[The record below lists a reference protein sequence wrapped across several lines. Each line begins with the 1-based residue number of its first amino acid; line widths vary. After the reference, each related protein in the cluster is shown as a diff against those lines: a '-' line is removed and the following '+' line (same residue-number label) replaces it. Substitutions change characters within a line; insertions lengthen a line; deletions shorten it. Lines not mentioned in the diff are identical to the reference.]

1 MSEEP
6 WIKPRKT
13 YDQRRLDQVR
23 TWFGQHR
30 KTLPAQAEIAIAEVI
45 AINEEQRSTITEL
58 LLELR
63 SLKGEVLQLK
73 GKDNPDGL
81 HDSVQDGTRLELR
94 SDRYYRRRRL
104 EWEGQ

>member
-13 YDQRRLDQVR
+13 YDQRRLDQHR
-23 TWFGQHR
+23 SWFGQHR
-30 KTLPAQAEIAIAEVI
+30 KTLPVQAEIAIAELLAMNEQQRA
-45 AINEEQRSTITEL
+45 AINEL
-58 LLELR
+58 LLELSRR
-63 SLKGEVLQLK
+63 S
-73 GKDNPDGL
+73 GKDNPDAL
-81 HDSVQDGTRLELR
+81 HDSAQDGTRLELR